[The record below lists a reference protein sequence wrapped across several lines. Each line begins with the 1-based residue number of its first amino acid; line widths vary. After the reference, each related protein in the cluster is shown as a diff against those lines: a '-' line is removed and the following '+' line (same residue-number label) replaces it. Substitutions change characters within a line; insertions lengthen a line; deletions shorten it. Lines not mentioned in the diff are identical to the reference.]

1 MSICNCKN
9 NTVIGREQCPADR
22 VITPQDVAPM
32 GPTTIEFEIETPTNF
47 ISGLDG
53 KSAYEYAQEGGYE
66 GTEEEFYADLGK
78 IKEYE
83 GRVDGFDERL
93 TYIEEHG
100 LVGKYLSEVDT
111 FEGLSADDGVRV
123 MYIGPTTEDY
133 TSGYVYAYSSAEG
146 AWSRVDVQPMPEVP
160 EIPDLE
166 EIRTAVSTFNSFY
179 SDKDYVDSTIN
190 KWEELRDF
198 LDGMSDQDTLSG
210 KLTNMR
216 ESLEQQISDKQDGI
230 IGAATTITDVNL
242 SANKALVSN
251 AQGKVAVSTVSAAEL
266 GYLSGT
272 TGAIQTQIDG
282 KQDELT
288 FDNAPT
294 ANSTNPVT
302 SDGIK
307 RAIDNAIQQAEENPR
322 ALKQVA
328 DLGSYNGQLGDI
340 VQYTGPTTAKYVNG
354 YVYKNATE
362 RKTIATN
369 TRYINITDDSLV
381 SVGVPQGVYYKLP
394 NGTTDEVT
402 ANLRWWFW
410 IYKDGNVDVQ
420 VPFSRQWEE
429 GGFTYQAPTEGATV
443 WHKGEFLHIASMSGG
458 VAMPSTITLDDGTV
472 LTVTND
478 GDGRFTPESSSLY
491 HIYLSATGHK
501 LYQREYYDQS
511 ILVNEKGNDGVY
523 QIITTKILALPN
535 PSSQYMSGYTSEET
549 VIELGGWQ
557 QWNVQPETDISGK
570 QDTLTFDSTPTLGS
584 SNPVSSNGIRL
595 AIDAAS
601 ALNRLRFA
609 TAASVSYNLA
619 TVDTS
624 TYAVNDMLTIT
635 DLGSNSLRYT
645 ASGVQRTFTGPFD
658 FDLMFRYTGSEF
670 RPMFP
675 FMNWSEYN

>member
-133 TSGYVYAYSSAEG
+133 TSGYVYAYSSTEG

-242 SANKALVSN
+242 SANKALISN
-251 AQGKVAVSTVSAAEL
+251 AQGKVAVSAVSATEL

-272 TGAIQTQIDG
+272 TGASQTQIDG
-282 KQDELT
+282 KQDELAC
-288 FDNAPT
+288 DPT
-294 ANSTNPVT
+294 PA
-302 SDGIK
+302 
-307 RAIDNAIQQAEENPR
+307 
-322 ALKQVA
+322 
-328 DLGSYNGQLGDI
+328 
-340 VQYTGPTTAKYVNG
+340 
-354 YVYKNATE
+354 
-362 RKTIATN
+362 
-369 TRYINITDDSLV
+369 
-381 SVGVPQGVYYKLP
+381 
-394 NGTTDEVT
+394 
-402 ANLRWWFW
+402 
-410 IYKDGNVDVQ
+410 
-420 VPFSRQWEE
+420 
-429 GGFTYQAPTEGATV
+429 
-443 WHKGEFLHIASMSGG
+443 
-458 VAMPSTITLDDGTV
+458 
-472 LTVTND
+472 
-478 GDGRFTPESSSLY
+478 
-491 HIYLSATGHK
+491 
-501 LYQREYYDQS
+501 
-511 ILVNEKGNDGVY
+511 
-523 QIITTKILALPN
+523 
-535 PSSQYMSGYTSEET
+535 
-549 VIELGGWQ
+549 
-557 QWNVQPETDISGK
+557 
-570 QDTLTFDSTPTLGS
+570 LGS
-584 SNPVSSNGIRL
+584 SNPVTSNGIRL

-609 TAASVSYNLA
+609 TAASVNNNLS

-624 TYAVNDMLTIT
+624 TYSVNDMLTIT
-635 DLGSNSLRYT
+635 DLGSGILRYT

-658 FDLMFRYTGSEF
+658 FDLMFRWTGSEF

-675 FMNWSEYN
+675 FMNWAEYN